1 MINKFY
7 LLCVI
12 FSGSPDLTLKTC
24 LVYLCSRTCYY
35 LLFPITMLKC
45 NISYYRFYTCYNNT
59 SWYASLR
66 NLILGNLMYAI
77 FLRSCSFSG
86 SQTSRNPKLNYLIRK
101 VSSLLPLL
109 RHMKPI
115 LALLSCFFNIYFNV
129 FPSTPRTSKWLIS
142 SIFLYQIPV
151 CFSLLIHRCHM
162 SRPDCIPRITF
173 VSNCII
179 RIFFFS
185 WRYNP
190 RRGLYFTAL

>member
-66 NLILGNLMYAI
+66 NLIPGNLMYTI

-86 SQTSRNPKLNYLIRK
+86 SLKLLGTRSWITLFVKYRHFSLSWDIWSRSLPSYPVSLIYILMCFHLRQELPSDLFSLYFSTK
-101 VSSLLPLL
+101 FLYAFLFSSIDATCP
-109 RHMKPI
+109 
-115 LALLSCFFNIYFNV
+115 ALIV
-129 FPSTPRTSKWLIS
+129 FPE
-142 SIFLYQIPV
+142 
-151 CFSLLIHRCHM
+151 
-162 SRPDCIPRITF
+162 
-173 VSNCII
+173 
-179 RIFFFS
+179 
-185 WRYNP
+185 
-190 RRGLYFTAL
+190 